1 MPDKK
6 SEEKKIGVFVCHCGT
21 NIGGLVDCE
30 KLAEY
35 SKTLPNVKYSEHN
48 LYTCSETG
56 LAAIKKA
63 VQENDLNRVVVASCT
78 PRTHEPLFRE
88 CIEEAGLNPY
98 LFNFVNIRD
107 QCTWVHMKNPKAAF
121 EKSKDL
127 IRMGVS
133 KAEKLEELEKI
144 IVEVNPIA
152 LVIGGGVSGINCALS
167 LNNQG
172 FKTFLVEKEAKL
184 GGRLKE
190 LYQVFPS
197 DRLASELLD
206 ELLAKVKKAKNLT
219 VYTSSK
225 LKNINGF
232 IGNYEIEIE
241 QRNHSVNLNVG
252 VIVVAVGATS
262 YKPLNLYNYNGKN
275 IITQLE
281 LEDKLREDQIEAN
294 DIVMIQC
301 VGSRNA
307 DREYCSSI
315 CCMTALKNA
324 LIIKEREP
332 NTNVS
337 ILFRDLYTPGTIYE
351 EYYRKAREAG
361 ILFIKYTPDK
371 QPVIYKN
378 VVKIYNQYLNDEISI
393 PFDLIVLATPLIAN
407 NDNRELAQLLKVP
420 LEENKFFL
428 EAHVKL
434 RPIDFATDG
443 IYICGSAKWPADIS
457 ESTTQGLAAASRAGT
472 ILSHNTIEVE
482 GATAYIPDWNKD
494 LCKGCEVCIKIC
506 PYNAI
511 VKDENNEIQIIQ
523 ALCKGCGTC
532 ASTCTKKAIVI
543 RHFTNEQILSE
554 ILAFGGGK
562 VA

>member
-1 MPDKK
+1 MSDKN

-35 SKTLPNVKYSEHN
+35 SKTLPNVTYSEHN

-107 QCTWVHMKNPKAAF
+107 QCTWVHMKDPEAAF

-133 KAEKLEELEKI
+133 KAKKLEELEKI
-144 IVEVNPIA
+144 IVEVNPSA

-172 FKTFLVEKEAKL
+172 FKTFLVEKEGEL
-184 GGRLKE
+184 GGRLKD
-190 LYQVFPS
+190 LYKVFPN
-197 DRLASELLD
+197 DRQASEILD
-206 ELLAKVKKAKNLT
+206 ELLAKVKEAKNLT

-225 LKNINGF
+225 LKSINGF

-241 QRNHSVNLNVG
+241 QRNNIVDLNIG
-252 VIVVAVGATS
+252 TIVVAVGATPF
-262 YKPLNLYNYNGKN
+262 KPLNLFNYNGKN

-281 LEDKLREDQIEAN
+281 LENKLLEDQIEAN

-307 DREYCSSI
+307 EREYCSGI

-332 NTNVS
+332 NRNVS
-337 ILFRDLYTPGTIYE
+337 IIFRDLYTPGTIYE
-351 EYYRKAREAG
+351 DYYHKAREAG
-361 ILFIKYTPDK
+361 VLFIKYTPDK
-371 QPVIYKN
+371 QPIIDRN
-378 VVKIYNQYLNDEISI
+378 VVRVYNQYLNDEISI

-407 NDNRELAQLLKVP
+407 SDNRELAQLLKVP

-443 IYICGSAKWPADIS
+443 VYICGSAKWPADIS
-457 ESTTQGLAAASRAGT
+457 ESITQGLAAASRAGT
-472 ILSHNTIEVE
+472 ILSHKTIEVE

-511 VKDENNEIQIIQ
+511 IKDENNEIQIIQ